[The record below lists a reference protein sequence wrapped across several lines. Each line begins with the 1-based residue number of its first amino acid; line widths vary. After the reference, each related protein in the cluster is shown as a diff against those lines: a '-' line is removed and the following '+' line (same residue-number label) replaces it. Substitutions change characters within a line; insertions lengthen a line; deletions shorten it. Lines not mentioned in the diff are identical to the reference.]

1 MKKTLV
7 ALCVAAGMVG
17 TASAADVQLY
27 GLINTGLGYVHTH
40 SDVAGVANTDTL
52 SMDNG
57 QEFGSRWGLRGGENL
72 GNGYKVSFVLESG
85 FESDTG
91 LSDTKQNGR
100 LFGRE
105 ASVHVAGKY
114 GTLYAGR
121 EGKLISTAGAAAMGG
136 IFSPFSV
143 LWGDAGIKAQTGT
156 DWGRI
161 DNSLT
166 YVSPSFSG
174 LEIRAQYSFKND
186 GTKTGDENS
195 SDVDRYAAL
204 GVSYKNG
211 PAQFGL
217 IGDYSMWK
225 NVAKATENVDNGFS
239 VIAGGNYDFKAVRVY
254 GQVNYFDNQSTLVNS
269 VGGLDKFT
277 ATTSTTDKK
286 GNLGYEGWG
295 ISLGATAPAFGG
307 TVIAGVSYRDAEEV
321 QGDNEYK
328 RWEAALGYTYAFSK
342 RTNAYAGVTYAQQKA
357 EMKDKDQTPSAVG
370 VMAGLVHKF

>member
-1 MKKTLV
+1 MKKTLLAA
-7 ALCVAAGMVG
+7 ALLGSFAASAFAAPSVTLYGVIDTG
-17 TASAADVQLY
+17 LNYTHYRADDGNTAS
-27 GLINTGLGYVHTH
+27 
-40 SDVAGVANTDTL
+40 TDTF
-52 SMDNG
+52 SMASS
-57 QEFGSRWGLRGGENL
+57 QTAGSRWGLRGNEKIGSVTVGFNLEN
-72 GNGYKVSFVLESG
+72 G
-85 FESDTG
+85 FNSDDGTETM
-91 LSDTKQNGR
+91 SR

-121 EGKLISTAGAAAMGG
+121 EGKLISTSGAAAMGG

-186 GTKTGDENS
+186 GGKTGDENS

>member
-1 MKKTLV
+1 MKKTLLAA
-7 ALCVAAGMVG
+7 ALLGSFAASAFAAPSVTLYGVIDTG
-17 TASAADVQLY
+17 LNYTHYRADDGKTAS
-27 GLINTGLGYVHTH
+27 
-40 SDVAGVANTDTL
+40 TDTF
-52 SMDNG
+52 SMASS
-57 QEFGSRWGLRGGENL
+57 QTAGSRWGLRGNEKIGSVTVGFNLEN
-72 GNGYKVSFVLESG
+72 G
-85 FESDTG
+85 FNSDDGTETM
-91 LSDTKQNGR
+91 SR

-105 ASVHVAGKY
+105 ASVHIAGKY

-217 IGDYSMWK
+217 IGDYTMWK

-254 GQVNYFDNQSTLVNS
+254 GQVNYFDNQSTLVNN

-277 ATTSTTDKK
+277 ATTSTIDKK

>member
-1 MKKTLV
+1 MKKTLLAA
-7 ALCVAAGMVG
+7 ALLGSFAASAFAAPSVTLYGIIDTG
-17 TASAADVQLY
+17 LNYTHYRADDGNTAS
-27 GLINTGLGYVHTH
+27 
-40 SDVAGVANTDTL
+40 TDTF
-52 SMDNG
+52 SMASG
-57 QEFGSRWGLRGGENL
+57 QSSSSRWGLRGDEKIGSVTVGFNLEN
-72 GNGYKVSFVLESG
+72 G
-85 FESDTG
+85 FNSDDGTETM
-91 LSDTKQNGR
+91 SR

-121 EGKLISTAGAAAMGG
+121 EGKLISTSGAAAMGG

-166 YVSPSFSG
+166 YVSPAFSG

-186 GTKTGDENS
+186 GGKTGDENS

>member
-1 MKKTLV
+1 MKKTLLAA
-7 ALCVAAGMVG
+7 ALLGSFAASAFAAPSVTLYGIIDTG
-17 TASAADVQLY
+17 LNYTHYRADDGKTAS
-27 GLINTGLGYVHTH
+27 
-40 SDVAGVANTDTL
+40 TDTF
-52 SMDNG
+52 SMASG
-57 QEFGSRWGLRGGENL
+57 QSSGSRWGLRGDEKIGSVTVGFNLEN
-72 GNGYKVSFVLESG
+72 G
-85 FESDTG
+85 FNSDDGTETM
-91 LSDTKQNGR
+91 SR

-121 EGKLISTAGAAAMGG
+121 EGKLISTSGAAAMGG

-186 GTKTGDENS
+186 GGKTGDENS

-357 EMKDKDQTPSAVG
+357 EMKDKNQTPSAVG

>member
-1 MKKTLV
+1 MKKTLLAA
-7 ALCVAAGMVG
+7 ALLGSFAASAFAAPSVTLYGVIDTG
-17 TASAADVQLY
+17 LNYTHYRADDGKTAS
-27 GLINTGLGYVHTH
+27 
-40 SDVAGVANTDTL
+40 TDTF
-52 SMDNG
+52 SMASS
-57 QEFGSRWGLRGGENL
+57 QTAGSRWGLRGNEKIGSVTVGFNLEN
-72 GNGYKVSFVLESG
+72 G
-85 FESDTG
+85 FNSDDGTETM
-91 LSDTKQNGR
+91 SR

-105 ASVHVAGKY
+105 ASVHIAGKY

-217 IGDYSMWK
+217 IGDYTMWK

-277 ATTSTTDKK
+277 ATTSTIDKT

>member
-1 MKKTLV
+1 MKKTLLAA
-7 ALCVAAGMVG
+7 ALLGSFAASAFAAPSVTLYGIIDTG
-17 TASAADVQLY
+17 LNYTHYRADDGNTAS
-27 GLINTGLGYVHTH
+27 
-40 SDVAGVANTDTL
+40 TDTF
-52 SMDNG
+52 SMASG
-57 QEFGSRWGLRGGENL
+57 QSSSSRWGLRGDEKIGSVTVGFNLEN
-72 GNGYKVSFVLESG
+72 G
-85 FESDTG
+85 FNSDDGTETM
-91 LSDTKQNGR
+91 SR

-121 EGKLISTAGAAAMGG
+121 EGKLISTSGAAAMGG

-166 YVSPSFSG
+166 YVSPTFSG
-174 LEIRAQYSFKND
+174 LQIRAQYSFKND
-186 GTKTGDENS
+186 GGKTGDENS

-254 GQVNYFDNQSTLVNS
+254 GQVNYFDNQASLVS
-269 VGGLDKFT
+269 GVGGLDKFT

>member
-1 MKKTLV
+1 MKKTLLAA
-7 ALCVAAGMVG
+7 ALLGSFAASAFAAPSVTLYGVIDTG
-17 TASAADVQLY
+17 LNYTHYRADDGKTAS
-27 GLINTGLGYVHTH
+27 
-40 SDVAGVANTDTL
+40 TDTF
-52 SMDNG
+52 SMASS
-57 QEFGSRWGLRGGENL
+57 QTAGSRWGLRGNEKIGSVTVGFNLEN
-72 GNGYKVSFVLESG
+72 G
-85 FESDTG
+85 FNSDDGTETM
-91 LSDTKQNGR
+91 SR

-105 ASVHVAGKY
+105 ASVHIAGKY

-161 DNSLT
+161 DNSLI

-217 IGDYSMWK
+217 IGDYTMWK

-277 ATTSTTDKK
+277 ATTSTIDKK

>member
-1 MKKTLV
+1 MKKTLLAA
-7 ALCVAAGMVG
+7 ALFGSFAASAFAAPSVTLYGIIDTG
-17 TASAADVQLY
+17 LNYTHYRADDGKTAS
-27 GLINTGLGYVHTH
+27 
-40 SDVAGVANTDTL
+40 TDTF
-52 SMDNG
+52 SMASG
-57 QEFGSRWGLRGGENL
+57 QSSGSRWGLRGDEKIGSVTVGFNLEN
-72 GNGYKVSFVLESG
+72 G
-85 FESDTG
+85 FNSDDGTETM
-91 LSDTKQNGR
+91 SR

-277 ATTSTTDKK
+277 ATTSTTDEK

>member
-1 MKKTLV
+1 MKKTLLAA
-7 ALCVAAGMVG
+7 ALLGSFAASAFAAPSVTLYGVVDTG
-17 TASAADVQLY
+17 LNYTHYRADDGKTAS
-27 GLINTGLGYVHTH
+27 
-40 SDVAGVANTDTL
+40 TDTF
-52 SMDNG
+52 SMASG
-57 QEFGSRWGLRGGENL
+57 QSSGSRWGLRGDEKIGSVTVGFNLEN
-72 GNGYKVSFVLESG
+72 G
-85 FESDTG
+85 FNSDDGTEAM
-91 LSDTKQNGR
+91 SR

-277 ATTSTTDKK
+277 ATTSTTDEK

>member
-1 MKKTLV
+1 MKKTLLAA
-7 ALCVAAGMVG
+7 ALLGSFAASAFAAPSVTLYGVVDTG
-17 TASAADVQLY
+17 LNYTHYRADDGKTAS
-27 GLINTGLGYVHTH
+27 
-40 SDVAGVANTDTL
+40 TDTF
-52 SMDNG
+52 SEQSG
-57 QEFGSRWGLRGGENL
+57 QTASSRWGLRGDEKIGSVTVGFNLEN
-72 GNGYKVSFVLESG
+72 G
-85 FESDTG
+85 FNSDDGTEAM
-91 LSDTKQNGR
+91 SR

-105 ASVHVAGKY
+105 ASVHVGGKY

-156 DWGRI
+156 DWGRV

-239 VIAGGNYDFKAVRVY
+239 VI
-254 GQVNYFDNQSTLVNS
+254 VNS

-277 ATTSTTDKK
+277 ATTSTTDEK

>member
-1 MKKTLV
+1 MKKTLLAA
-7 ALCVAAGMVG
+7 ALLGSFAASAFAAPSVTLYGIIDTG
-17 TASAADVQLY
+17 LNYTHYRADDGKTAS
-27 GLINTGLGYVHTH
+27 
-40 SDVAGVANTDTL
+40 TDTF
-52 SMDNG
+52 SMASG
-57 QEFGSRWGLRGGENL
+57 QSSGSRWGLRGDEKIGSVTVGFNLEN
-72 GNGYKVSFVLESG
+72 G
-85 FESDTG
+85 FNSDDGTETM
-91 LSDTKQNGR
+91 SR

-174 LEIRAQYSFKND
+174 LEIRVQYSFKND

>member
-1 MKKTLV
+1 MKKTLLAA
-7 ALCVAAGMVG
+7 ALLGSFAASAFAAPSVTLYGIIDTG
-17 TASAADVQLY
+17 LNYTHYRADDGKTAS
-27 GLINTGLGYVHTH
+27 
-40 SDVAGVANTDTL
+40 TDTF
-52 SMDNG
+52 SMASG
-57 QEFGSRWGLRGGENL
+57 QSSGSRWGLRGDEKIGSVTVGFNLEN
-72 GNGYKVSFVLESG
+72 G
-85 FESDTG
+85 FNSDDGTETM
-91 LSDTKQNGR
+91 SR

-166 YVSPSFSG
+166 YVFPSFSG

>member
-1 MKKTLV
+1 MKKTLLAA
-7 ALCVAAGMVG
+7 ALLGSFAASAFAAPSVTLYGIIDTG
-17 TASAADVQLY
+17 LNYTHYRADDGKTAS
-27 GLINTGLGYVHTH
+27 
-40 SDVAGVANTDTL
+40 TDTF
-52 SMDNG
+52 SMASG
-57 QEFGSRWGLRGGENL
+57 QSSGSRWGLRGDEKIGSVTVGFNLEN
-72 GNGYKVSFVLESG
+72 G
-85 FESDTG
+85 FNSDDGTETM
-91 LSDTKQNGR
+91 SR

-277 ATTSTTDKK
+277 ATTSTTDMK

-357 EMKDKDQTPSAVG
+357 EMKDKNQTPSAVG

>member
-1 MKKTLV
+1 MKKTLLAA
-7 ALCVAAGMVG
+7 ALLGSFAASAFAAPSVTLYGIIDTG
-17 TASAADVQLY
+17 LNYTHYRADDGKTAS
-27 GLINTGLGYVHTH
+27 
-40 SDVAGVANTDTL
+40 TDTF
-52 SMDNG
+52 SMASG
-57 QEFGSRWGLRGGENL
+57 QSSGSRWGLRGDEKIGSVTVGFNLEN
-72 GNGYKVSFVLESG
+72 G
-85 FESDTG
+85 FNSDDGTETM
-91 LSDTKQNGR
+91 SR

-357 EMKDKDQTPSAVG
+357 EMKDTDQTPSAVG

>member
-1 MKKTLV
+1 MKKTLLAA
-7 ALCVAAGMVG
+7 ALLGSFAASAFAAPSVTLYGIIDTG
-17 TASAADVQLY
+17 LNYTHYRADDGKTAS
-27 GLINTGLGYVHTH
+27 
-40 SDVAGVANTDTL
+40 TDTF
-52 SMDNG
+52 SMASS
-57 QEFGSRWGLRGGENL
+57 QTAGSRWGLRGNEKIGSVTVGFNLEN
-72 GNGYKVSFVLESG
+72 G
-85 FESDTG
+85 FNSDDGTETM
-91 LSDTKQNGR
+91 SR

-105 ASVHVAGKY
+105 ASVHIAGKY

-277 ATTSTTDKK
+277 ATTSTIDKK

>member
-1 MKKTLV
+1 MKKTLLAA
-7 ALCVAAGMVG
+7 ALLGSFAASAFAAPSVTLYGVIDTG
-17 TASAADVQLY
+17 LNYTHYRADDGKTAST
-27 GLINTGLGYVHTH
+27 NTF
-40 SDVAGVANTDTL
+40 
-52 SMDNG
+52 SMASS
-57 QEFGSRWGLRGGENL
+57 QTAGSRWGLRGNEKIGSVTVGFNLEN
-72 GNGYKVSFVLESG
+72 G
-85 FESDTG
+85 FNSDDGTETM
-91 LSDTKQNGR
+91 SR

-105 ASVHVAGKY
+105 ASVHIAGKY

-217 IGDYSMWK
+217 IGDYTMWK

-277 ATTSTTDKK
+277 ATTSTIDKK

>member
-1 MKKTLV
+1 MKKTLLAA
-7 ALCVAAGMVG
+7 ALLGSFAASAFAAPSVTLYGIIDTG
-17 TASAADVQLY
+17 LNYTHYRADDGNTAS
-27 GLINTGLGYVHTH
+27 
-40 SDVAGVANTDTL
+40 TDTF
-52 SMDNG
+52 SMASG
-57 QEFGSRWGLRGGENL
+57 QSSSSRWGLRGDEKIGSVTVGFNLEN
-72 GNGYKVSFVLESG
+72 G
-85 FESDTG
+85 FNSDDGTETM
-91 LSDTKQNGR
+91 SR

-121 EGKLISTAGAAAMGG
+121 EGKLISTSGAAAMGG

-186 GTKTGDENS
+186 GGKTGDENS

-277 ATTSTTDKK
+277 ATTSTTDEK

>member
-1 MKKTLV
+1 MKKTLLAA
-7 ALCVAAGMVG
+7 ALLGSFAASAFAAPSVTLYGIIDTG
-17 TASAADVQLY
+17 LNYTHYRADDGKTAS
-27 GLINTGLGYVHTH
+27 
-40 SDVAGVANTDTL
+40 TDTF
-52 SMDNG
+52 SMASG
-57 QEFGSRWGLRGGENL
+57 QSSGSRWGLRGDEKIGSVTVGFNLEN
-72 GNGYKVSFVLESG
+72 G
-85 FESDTG
+85 FNSDDGTETM
-91 LSDTKQNGR
+91 SR

>member
-1 MKKTLV
+1 MKKTLLAA
-7 ALCVAAGMVG
+7 ALLGSFAASAFAAPSVTLYGIIDTG
-17 TASAADVQLY
+17 LNYTHYRADDGKTAS
-27 GLINTGLGYVHTH
+27 
-40 SDVAGVANTDTL
+40 TDTF
-52 SMDNG
+52 SMASG
-57 QEFGSRWGLRGGENL
+57 QSSGSRWGLRGDEKIGSVTVGFNLEN
-72 GNGYKVSFVLESG
+72 G
-85 FESDTG
+85 FNSDDGTETM
-91 LSDTKQNGR
+91 SR

-277 ATTSTTDKK
+277 ATTSTTDMK

-321 QGDNEYK
+321 QGNNEYK

-357 EMKDKDQTPSAVG
+357 EMKDKNQTPSAVG

>member
-1 MKKTLV
+1 MKKTLLAA
-7 ALCVAAGMVG
+7 ALFGSFAASAFAAPSVTLYGIIDTG
-17 TASAADVQLY
+17 LNYTHYRADDGKTAS
-27 GLINTGLGYVHTH
+27 
-40 SDVAGVANTDTL
+40 TDTF
-52 SMDNG
+52 SMASG
-57 QEFGSRWGLRGGENL
+57 QSSGSRWGLRGDEKIGSVTVGFNLEN
-72 GNGYKVSFVLESG
+72 G
-85 FESDTG
+85 FNSDDGTETM
-91 LSDTKQNGR
+91 SR

>member
-1 MKKTLV
+1 MKKTLLAA
-7 ALCVAAGMVG
+7 ALLGSFAASAFAAPSVTLYGIIDTG
-17 TASAADVQLY
+17 LNYTHYRADDGKTAS
-27 GLINTGLGYVHTH
+27 
-40 SDVAGVANTDTL
+40 TDTF
-52 SMDNG
+52 SMASG
-57 QEFGSRWGLRGGENL
+57 QSSGSRWGLRGDEKIGSVTVGFNLEN
-72 GNGYKVSFVLESG
+72 G
-85 FESDTG
+85 FNSDDGTETM
-91 LSDTKQNGR
+91 SR

-225 NVAKATENVDNGFS
+225 NVAKATETVDNGFS

-277 ATTSTTDKK
+277 ATTSTTDMK

-357 EMKDKDQTPSAVG
+357 EMKDKNQTPSAVG

>member
-1 MKKTLV
+1 MKKTLLAA
-7 ALCVAAGMVG
+7 ALLGSFAASAFAAPSVTLYGIIDTG
-17 TASAADVQLY
+17 LNYTHYRADDGNTAS
-27 GLINTGLGYVHTH
+27 
-40 SDVAGVANTDTL
+40 TDTF
-52 SMDNG
+52 SMASG
-57 QEFGSRWGLRGGENL
+57 QSSSSRWGLRGDEKIGSVTVGFNLEN
-72 GNGYKVSFVLESG
+72 G
-85 FESDTG
+85 FNSDDGTETM
-91 LSDTKQNGR
+91 SR

-121 EGKLISTAGAAAMGG
+121 EGKLISTSGAAAMGG

>member
-1 MKKTLV
+1 MKKTLLAA
-7 ALCVAAGMVG
+7 ALLGSFAASAFAAPSVTLYGIIDTG
-17 TASAADVQLY
+17 LNYTHYRADDGNTAS
-27 GLINTGLGYVHTH
+27 
-40 SDVAGVANTDTL
+40 TDTF
-52 SMDNG
+52 SMASG
-57 QEFGSRWGLRGGENL
+57 QSSSSRWGLRGDEKIGSVTVGFNLEN
-72 GNGYKVSFVLESG
+72 G
-85 FESDTG
+85 FNSDDGTEAM
-91 LSDTKQNGR
+91 SR

-277 ATTSTTDKK
+277 ATTSTTDEK

>member
-1 MKKTLV
+1 MKKTLLAA
-7 ALCVAAGMVG
+7 ALLGSFAASAFAAPSVTLYGVVDTG
-17 TASAADVQLY
+17 LNYTHYRADDGKTAS
-27 GLINTGLGYVHTH
+27 
-40 SDVAGVANTDTL
+40 TDTF
-52 SMDNG
+52 SEQSG
-57 QEFGSRWGLRGGENL
+57 QTASSRWGLRGDEKIGSVTVGFNLEN
-72 GNGYKVSFVLESG
+72 G
-85 FESDTG
+85 FNSDDGTEAM
-91 LSDTKQNGR
+91 SR

-277 ATTSTTDKK
+277 ATTSTTDEK

-307 TVIAGVSYRDAEEV
+307 TVIAGVSYRDAEEA

>member
-1 MKKTLV
+1 MKKTLLAA
-7 ALCVAAGMVG
+7 ALLGSFAASAFAAPSVTLYGIIDTG
-17 TASAADVQLY
+17 LNYTHYRADDGKTAS
-27 GLINTGLGYVHTH
+27 
-40 SDVAGVANTDTL
+40 TDTF
-52 SMDNG
+52 SMASG
-57 QEFGSRWGLRGGENL
+57 QSSGSRWGLRGDEKIGSVTVGFNLEN
-72 GNGYKVSFVLESG
+72 G
-85 FESDTG
+85 FNSDDGTETM
-91 LSDTKQNGR
+91 SR

-121 EGKLISTAGAAAMGG
+121 EGKLISTSGAAAMGG

>member
-1 MKKTLV
+1 MKKTLLAA
-7 ALCVAAGMVG
+7 ALLGSFAASAFAAPSVTLYGVIDTG
-17 TASAADVQLY
+17 LNYTHYRADDGKTAS
-27 GLINTGLGYVHTH
+27 
-40 SDVAGVANTDTL
+40 TDTF
-52 SMDNG
+52 SMASS
-57 QEFGSRWGLRGGENL
+57 QTAGSLWGLRGNEKIGSVTVGFNLEN
-72 GNGYKVSFVLESG
+72 G
-85 FESDTG
+85 FNSDDGTETM
-91 LSDTKQNGR
+91 SR

-105 ASVHVAGKY
+105 ASVHIAGKY

-217 IGDYSMWK
+217 IGDYTMWK

-277 ATTSTTDKK
+277 ATTSTIDKK

>member
-1 MKKTLV
+1 MKKTLLAA
-7 ALCVAAGMVG
+7 ALLGSFAASAFAAPSVTLYGVIDTG
-17 TASAADVQLY
+17 LNYTHYRADDGKTAS
-27 GLINTGLGYVHTH
+27 
-40 SDVAGVANTDTL
+40 TDTF
-52 SMDNG
+52 SMASS
-57 QEFGSRWGLRGGENL
+57 QTAGSRWGLRGNEKIGSVTVGFNLEN
-72 GNGYKVSFVLESG
+72 G
-85 FESDTG
+85 FNSDDGTETM
-91 LSDTKQNGR
+91 SR

-105 ASVHVAGKY
+105 ASVHIAGKY

-204 GVSYKNG
+204 GVSYKNR

-217 IGDYSMWK
+217 IGDYTMWK

-277 ATTSTTDKK
+277 ATTSTIDKK

>member
-1 MKKTLV
+1 MKKTLLAA
-7 ALCVAAGMVG
+7 ALLGSFAASAFAAPSVTLYGIIHTG
-17 TASAADVQLY
+17 LNYTHYRADDGKTAS
-27 GLINTGLGYVHTH
+27 
-40 SDVAGVANTDTL
+40 TDTF
-52 SMDNG
+52 SMASG
-57 QEFGSRWGLRGGENL
+57 QSSGSRWGLRGDEKIGSVTVGFNLEN
-72 GNGYKVSFVLESG
+72 G
-85 FESDTG
+85 FNSDDGTETM
-91 LSDTKQNGR
+91 SR

>member
-1 MKKTLV
+1 MKKTLLAA
-7 ALCVAAGMVG
+7 ALLGSFAASAFAAPSVTLYGIIDTG
-17 TASAADVQLY
+17 LNYTHYRADDGKTAS
-27 GLINTGLGYVHTH
+27 
-40 SDVAGVANTDTL
+40 TDTF
-52 SMDNG
+52 SMASG
-57 QEFGSRWGLRGGENL
+57 QSSGSRWGLRGDEKIGSVTVGFNLEN
-72 GNGYKVSFVLESG
+72 G
-85 FESDTG
+85 FNSDDGTETM
-91 LSDTKQNGR
+91 SR

-277 ATTSTTDKK
+277 ATTSTTDMK

-357 EMKDKDQTPSAVG
+357 ELTNKDQTPSAVG

>member
-1 MKKTLV
+1 MKKTLLAA
-7 ALCVAAGMVG
+7 ALLGSFAASAFAAPSVTLYGIIDTG
-17 TASAADVQLY
+17 LNYTHYRADDGKTAS
-27 GLINTGLGYVHTH
+27 
-40 SDVAGVANTDTL
+40 TDTF
-52 SMDNG
+52 SMASG
-57 QEFGSRWGLRGGENL
+57 QSSGSRWGLRGDEKIGSVTVGFNLEN
-72 GNGYKVSFVLESG
+72 G
-85 FESDTG
+85 FNSDDGTETM
-91 LSDTKQNGR
+91 SR

-269 VGGLDKFT
+269 VGVLDKFT

>member
-1 MKKTLV
+1 MKKTLLAA
-7 ALCVAAGMVG
+7 ALLGSFAASAFAAPSVTLYGVIDTG
-17 TASAADVQLY
+17 LNYTHYRADDGKTAS
-27 GLINTGLGYVHTH
+27 
-40 SDVAGVANTDTL
+40 TDTF
-52 SMDNG
+52 SMASS
-57 QEFGSRWGLRGGENL
+57 QTAGSRWGLRGNEKIGSVTVGFNLEN
-72 GNGYKVSFVLESG
+72 G
-85 FESDTG
+85 FNSDDGTETM
-91 LSDTKQNGR
+91 SR

-105 ASVHVAGKY
+105 ASVHIAGKY

-156 DWGRI
+156 DWGCI

-217 IGDYSMWK
+217 IGDYTMWK

-277 ATTSTTDKK
+277 ATTSTIDKK

>member
-1 MKKTLV
+1 MKKTLLAA
-7 ALCVAAGMVG
+7 ALLGSFAASAFAAPSVTLYGIIDTG
-17 TASAADVQLY
+17 LNYTHYRADDGKTAS
-27 GLINTGLGYVHTH
+27 
-40 SDVAGVANTDTL
+40 TDTF
-52 SMDNG
+52 SMASG
-57 QEFGSRWGLRGGENL
+57 QSSGSRWGLRGDEKIGSVTVGFNLEN
-72 GNGYKVSFVLESG
+72 G
-85 FESDTG
+85 FNSDDGTETM
-91 LSDTKQNGR
+91 SR

-307 TVIAGVSYRDAEEV
+307 TVIAGVSYRNAEEV

>member
-1 MKKTLV
+1 MKKTLLAA
-7 ALCVAAGMVG
+7 ALLGSFAASAFATPSVTLYGIIDTG
-17 TASAADVQLY
+17 LNYTHYRADDGKTAS
-27 GLINTGLGYVHTH
+27 
-40 SDVAGVANTDTL
+40 TDTF
-52 SMDNG
+52 SMASG
-57 QEFGSRWGLRGGENL
+57 QSSGSRWGLRGDEKIGSVTVGFNLEN
-72 GNGYKVSFVLESG
+72 G
-85 FESDTG
+85 FNSDDGTETM
-91 LSDTKQNGR
+91 SR

>member
-1 MKKTLV
+1 MKKTLLAA
-7 ALCVAAGMVG
+7 ALLGSFAASAFAAPSVTLYGVIDTG
-17 TASAADVQLY
+17 LNYTHYRADDGKTAS
-27 GLINTGLGYVHTH
+27 
-40 SDVAGVANTDTL
+40 TDTF
-52 SMDNG
+52 SMASS
-57 QEFGSRWGLRGGENL
+57 QTAGSRWGLRGNEKIGSVTVGFNLEN
-72 GNGYKVSFVLESG
+72 G
-85 FESDTG
+85 FNSDDGTETM
-91 LSDTKQNGR
+91 SR

-105 ASVHVAGKY
+105 ASVHIAGKY

-217 IGDYSMWK
+217 IGDYTMWK

-277 ATTSTTDKK
+277 ATTSTIDKK

-328 RWEAALGYTYAFSK
+328 RWEAALGYTYSFSK

>member
-1 MKKTLV
+1 MKKTLLAA
-7 ALCVAAGMVG
+7 ALLGSFAASAFAAPSVTLYGIIDTG
-17 TASAADVQLY
+17 LNYTHYRADDGKTAS
-27 GLINTGLGYVHTH
+27 
-40 SDVAGVANTDTL
+40 TDTF
-52 SMDNG
+52 SMASG
-57 QEFGSRWGLRGGENL
+57 QSSGSRWGLRGDEKIGSVTVGFNLEN
-72 GNGYKVSFVLESG
+72 G
-85 FESDTG
+85 FNSDDGTETM
-91 LSDTKQNGR
+91 SR

-156 DWGRI
+156 DWDRI

-277 ATTSTTDKK
+277 ATTSTTDMK

>member
-1 MKKTLV
+1 MKKTLLAA
-7 ALCVAAGMVG
+7 ALLGSFAASAFAAPSMTLYGIIDTG
-17 TASAADVQLY
+17 LNYTHYRADDGKTAS
-27 GLINTGLGYVHTH
+27 
-40 SDVAGVANTDTL
+40 TDTF
-52 SMDNG
+52 SMASG
-57 QEFGSRWGLRGGENL
+57 QSSGSRWGLRGDEKIGSVTVGFNLEN
-72 GNGYKVSFVLESG
+72 G
-85 FESDTG
+85 FNSDDGTETM
-91 LSDTKQNGR
+91 SR

>member
-1 MKKTLV
+1 MKKTLLAA
-7 ALCVAAGMVG
+7 ALLGSFAASAFAAPSVTLYGIIDTG
-17 TASAADVQLY
+17 LNYTHYRADDGKTAS
-27 GLINTGLGYVHTH
+27 
-40 SDVAGVANTDTL
+40 TDTF
-52 SMDNG
+52 SMASG
-57 QEFGSRWGLRGGENL
+57 QSSGSRWGLRGDEKIGSVTVGFNLEN
-72 GNGYKVSFVLESG
+72 G
-85 FESDTG
+85 FNSDDGTETI
-91 LSDTKQNGR
+91 SR

>member
-1 MKKTLV
+1 MKKTLLAT
-7 ALCVAAGMVG
+7 ALLGSFAASAFAAPSVTLYGIIDTG
-17 TASAADVQLY
+17 LNYTHYRADDGKTAS
-27 GLINTGLGYVHTH
+27 
-40 SDVAGVANTDTL
+40 TDTF
-52 SMDNG
+52 SMASG
-57 QEFGSRWGLRGGENL
+57 QSSGSRWGLRGDEKIGSVTVGFNLEN
-72 GNGYKVSFVLESG
+72 G
-85 FESDTG
+85 FNSDDGTETM
-91 LSDTKQNGR
+91 SR

-156 DWGRI
+156 DWDRI

-269 VGGLDKFT
+269 VGRLDKFT
-277 ATTSTTDKK
+277 ATTSTTDMK